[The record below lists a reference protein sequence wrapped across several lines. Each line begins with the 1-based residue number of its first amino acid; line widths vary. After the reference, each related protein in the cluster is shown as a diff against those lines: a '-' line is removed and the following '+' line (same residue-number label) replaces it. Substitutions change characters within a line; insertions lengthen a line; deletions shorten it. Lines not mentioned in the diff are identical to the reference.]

1 MRKKL
6 FIICMILIAVFG
18 FNSNVFAK
26 DDNSCDPV
34 KIQELKQ
41 EASNI
46 TATYEFVYDNLNQV
60 VGFNYLV
67 YNIPDGMYVVYK
79 GLPSQKKG
87 MASFE
92 DPLAV
97 DYETKIGTLYDDNLT
112 DTYKVTFIVYSN
124 ESCGQP
130 LKTITL
136 TKVKYN
142 KLSELEQ
149 CKYDGLEDYLYC
161 QKWVDTD
168 FSYTEEQIREKIE
181 QQREKN
187 KTKATSEC
195 VACKENQKNEDI
207 YNAIVKIRKYAIYGL
222 IAGIVID
229 LIVIFV
235 LYKKVG
241 EYEL

>member
-1 MRKKL
+1 MKKKL

-18 FNSNVFAK
+18 INTNVFAK
-26 DDNSCDPV
+26 EDDTCSST
-34 KIQELKQ
+34 ELQDLKK
-41 EASNI
+41 EASNV
-46 TATYEFVYDNLNQV
+46 TATYEYVYNNLNEV
-60 VGFNYLV
+60 VGFKYLV
-67 YNIPDGMYVVYK
+67 YNIPESMYVLYK
-79 GLPSQKKG
+79 GLPTQKQGASEFTDAINIDINTRIG
-87 MASFE
+87 M
-92 DPLAV
+92 
-97 DYETKIGTLYDDNLT
+97 LYDDNIS
-112 DTYKVTFIVYSN
+112 DTYKITFTVYSSG
-124 ESCGQP
+124 SCSEP
-130 LKTITL
+130 LKSMSV
-136 TKVKYN
+136 TKPKYN

-149 CKYDGLEDYLYC
+149 CKYEGLEDYLYC
-161 QKWVDTD
+161 QKWVESD
-168 FSYTEEQIREKIE
+168 FPYTEEQIRGKIE

-187 KTKATSEC
+187 KNKATTEC

>member
-1 MRKKL
+1 MKKKL

-18 FNSNVFAK
+18 INTNVFAK
-26 DDNSCDPV
+26 EDDKCSSTEL
-34 KIQELKQ
+34 QELEK
-41 EASNI
+41 EASNV
-46 TATYEFVYDNLNQV
+46 TATYEYVYDNLNQV

-87 MASFE
+87 MNSFE

-97 DYETKIGTLYDDNLT
+97 DYETKIGKLYDDNLT
-112 DTYKVTFIVYSN
+112 DTYKVTFTVYGSGG
-124 ESCGQP
+124 CGEP
-130 LKTITL
+130 LKSMSV
-136 TKVKYN
+136 TKPKYN

-149 CKYDGLEDYLYC
+149 CKYEGLDDYLYC
-161 QKWVDTD
+161 QKWVESD
-168 FSYTEEQIREKIE
+168 FPYTEEQIREKIE

-187 KTKATSEC
+187 KNKATTEC